1 MNTIIKY
8 GAIAA
13 VLAAVFY
20 FIDSSD
26 KNYADDDIDL
36 NIVLDATLDT
46 LHIYQDTLNTQDQD
60 QLDADR
66 AFLGFSDALEMA
78 YNNVQPPLYAL
89 PIAVSPQA
97 DSSLLAY
104 EDKNANREQD
114 QDEASLFLIEIDGE
128 NSRIIASSGN
138 GAVNEHHFSG
148 SGLLAGYLIG
158 SMLTRQ
164 RGAGVSSKQLASK
177 KPVTAKAAAK
187 SRAGSGSHSKGK

>member
-1 MNTIIKY
+1 MKSIIKY

-128 NSRIIASSGN
+128 NSRIIASGGN